1 MRILYGIQGT
11 GNGHLARAR
20 ALVPA
25 LRDCGLNVDFVFSG
39 RAREDYF
46 NMELFADFACF
57 RGLSLITERGKLKH
71 WQTMRGNS
79 VREFHRDLK
88 GVRAGD
94 YDLVI
99 SDFEPVTAWAA
110 RKAGIPSVGISHQNA
125 FRYAV
130 PKVRGYLGSRLILNH
145 FAATDLD
152 VGLHW
157 HHFNQPVLPPLIEP
171 LTAERVVGNK
181 ILVYMGFEAVDD
193 IVAFVRPFTDF
204 NFTIYAKVSDP
215 QDHGH
220 VQVRPLSHREFHDD
234 LADCAGVIAN
244 AGFELASE
252 CLALGKKL
260 LIKPLLGQYE
270 QLCNALAL
278 QSMNRGTVIESLDQ
292 GVLAKWLP
300 LAGHPQIPYPNVA
313 RALAEWLK
321 DGRRVELEELAEGLW
336 SCMELPVEYDRR
348 FGRSLLPGLIN

>member
-25 LRDCGLNVDFVFSG
+25 LRECGLDVDFVFSG

-46 NMELFADFACF
+46 NMELFADFACY
-57 RGLSLITERGKLKH
+57 RGLSLITERGQLKH
-71 WQTMRGNS
+71 WQTLRRNNGW
-79 VREFHRDLK
+79 EFHRDMR
-88 GVRAGD
+88 GVRAAD
-94 YDLVI
+94 YDLII

-110 RKAGIPSVGISHQNA
+110 RLARVPSVGISHQNA

-130 PKVRGYLGSRLILNH
+130 PKVRGYAGSRVLLNY
-145 FAATDLD
+145 FAPTDVQ

-171 LTAERVVGNK
+171 LAGKRVTGNK
-181 ILVYMGFEAVDD
+181 ILVYMGFEAVDE
-193 IVAFVRPFTDF
+193 IVDFVRAFTEFDF
-204 NFTIYAKVSDP
+204 FIYAKVSTP

-220 VQVRPLSHREFHDD
+220 VQVRPLSHREFHED
-234 LADCAGVIAN
+234 LTDCAGVIAN

-260 LIKPLLGQYE
+260 LVKPLLGQYE

-278 QSMNRGTVIESLDQ
+278 QAMNRGTVIESLDQ
-292 GVLAKWLP
+292 AVLKKWLS
-300 LAGHPQIPYPNVA
+300 LASHQPIPYPNVA
-313 RALAEWLK
+313 LALAKWIK
-321 DGRRVELEELAEGLW
+321 DDRQLRLEELAESLWGGL
-336 SCMELPVEYDRR
+336 ELPVEYDRR
-348 FGRSLLPGLIN
+348 FGRSLMPGLIY

>member
-25 LRDCGLNVDFVFSG
+25 LSECGLDLDFVFSG

-46 NMELFADFACF
+46 NMDLFGDFACY
-57 RGLSLITERGKLKH
+57 RGLSLITERGRLKH
-71 WQTMRGNS
+71 WQTMRSNS
-79 VREFHRDLK
+79 VLEFQRDMK
-88 GVRAGD
+88 GVQAGD
-94 YDLVI
+94 YDLII

-110 RKAGIPSVGISHQNA
+110 KLARVPSVGISHQNA
-125 FRYAV
+125 FRYTV
-130 PKVRGYLGSRLILNH
+130 PKVRGYVGSQLILNY
-145 FAATDLD
+145 FAPTDQY

-157 HHFNQPVLPPLIEP
+157 HHFNQPILPPLIEP

-193 IVAFVRPFTDF
+193 IVAFVRPFTDYSF
-204 NFTIYAKVSDP
+204 SIYAKVSAP

-220 VQVRPLSHREFHDD
+220 VQVKPLSHREFHDD
-234 LADCAGVIAN
+234 LEDCAGVIAN

-278 QSMNRGTVIESLDQ
+278 QALNRGTVIESLDQ
-292 GVLAKWLP
+292 AVLEKWLGR
-300 LAGHPQIPYPNVA
+300 ASHPQIPYPNVA
-313 RALAEWLK
+313 RALAEWIQ
-321 DGRRVELEELAEGLW
+321 DGRRISLAELAQGLW
-336 SCMELPVEYDRR
+336 SSMELPVDYDRR
-348 FGRSLLPGLIN
+348 FGRSLLPGLIS

>member
-25 LRDCGLNVDFVFSG
+25 LLHRKLDVDFVFSG

-46 NMELFADFACF
+46 NMDLFGDFASF
-57 RGLSLITERGKLKH
+57 KGLSLITERGQLKH
-71 WQTMRGNS
+71 WQTMRRNN
-79 VREFHRDLK
+79 VPEFFRDLNK
-88 GVRAGD
+88 VNAAD

-110 RKAGIPSVGISHQNA
+110 RKAGVRSVGISHQNA

-130 PKVRGYLGSRLILNH
+130 PKVSGYLGSRLILQR
-145 FAATDLD
+145 FAPTTLD

-157 HHFNQPVLPPLIEP
+157 HHFNEPVLPPLIEA
-171 LTAERVVGNK
+171 LSGERVIGNK
-181 ILVYMGFEAVDD
+181 ILVYMGFEDVQD
-193 IVAFVRPFTDF
+193 IVDFVTPCSDF
-204 NFTIYAKVSDP
+204 QFLIYARVESPRDL
-215 QDHGH
+215 GH
-220 VQVRPLSHREFHDD
+220 VQIRPLSHTEFHRD
-234 LADCAGVIAN
+234 LQDCAGVISN
-244 AGFELASE
+244 AGFELSSE

-278 QSMNRGTVIESLDQ
+278 QSLNRGTVIESLDTR
-292 GVLAKWLP
+292 VLEKWLQLP
-300 LAGHPQIPYPNVA
+300 GHPPIPYPDVA
-313 RALAEWLK
+313 ATLADWIVDGCRASLT
-321 DGRRVELEELAEGLW
+321 ELTTSLW
-336 SCMELPVEYDRR
+336 SDIDLPLDYDRR
-348 FGRSLLPGLIN
+348 FGRSLMPGLIS

>member
-25 LRDCGLNVDFVFSG
+25 LRDCGLELDFVFSG

-46 NMELFADFACF
+46 NMDLFGDFACY
-57 RGLSLITERGKLKH
+57 RGLSLITERGRLKH
-71 WQTMRGNS
+71 WQTMRSNS

-88 GVRAGD
+88 GVHAGD
-94 YDLVI
+94 YDLII

-110 RKAGIPSVGISHQNA
+110 KLAKVPSVGISHQNA

-130 PKVRGYLGSRLILNH
+130 PKVRGYVGSQLILNY
-145 FAATDLD
+145 FAPTDLN

-157 HHFNQPVLPPLIEP
+157 HHFNQPILPPLIEP

-193 IVAFVRPFTDF
+193 IVAFVQPFTEYSF
-204 NFTIYAKVSDP
+204 SIYAKVDAP

-220 VQVRPLSHREFHDD
+220 VQVKPLSHREFHDD
-234 LADCAGVIAN
+234 LEDCAGVIAN
-244 AGFELASE
+244 AGFELSSE

-278 QSMNRGTVIESLDQ
+278 QAMNRGTVIESLDQ
-292 GVLAKWLP
+292 AVLEKWLGR
-300 LAGHPQIPYPNVA
+300 AGHPQIPYPNVA
-313 RALAEWLK
+313 RTLAEWIQ
-321 DGRRVELEELAEGLW
+321 DGRSIPLEDMAEGLW
-336 SCMELPVEYDRR
+336 NSMELPVDYDRR
-348 FGRSLLPGLIN
+348 FGRSLMPGLIS